1 MNYEDILAL
10 VHAGY
15 TKDDI
20 AAMGAAASATP
31 APEPEPAAEPPE
43 ATAVQSPDAV
53 PAAQP
58 AAQSA
63 AQPAAQPVIATE
75 QLLQQLLGG
84 ISTLT
89 DAVQAQ
95 NRAGITGVTPPKSN
109 ADLAREA
116 TARMAGIPYEKE

>member
-15 TKDDI
+15 TKDEI
-20 AAMGAAASATP
+20 TAMGAAASATP
-31 APEPEPAAEPPE
+31 APEPEPEPAAEPPE
-43 ATAVQSPDAV
+43 TTAVQSPDAV

-58 AAQSA
+58 
-63 AQPAAQPVIATE
+63 VNATE

-95 NRAGITGVTPPKSN
+95 NRAGITGTTPPKSN
-109 ADLAREA
+109 ADLACEA
-116 TARMAGIPYEKE
+116 TARLAGIPYEKE

>member
-15 TKDDI
+15 TKDEI
-20 AAMGAAASATP
+20 TAMGAAASATP
-31 APEPEPAAEPPE
+31 AAPAPEPTAEPQE
-43 ATAVQSPDAV
+43 TAAMQSPDAV

-58 AAQSA
+58 AAQ
-63 AQPAAQPVIATE
+63 PVNATE

>member
-15 TKDDI
+15 TKDEI
-20 AAMGAAASATP
+20 TAMGAAAPAMP
-31 APEPEPAAEPPE
+31 APAPEPAAEPSE

-58 AAQSA
+58 
-63 AQPAAQPVIATE
+63 VNATE

-116 TARMAGIPYEKE
+116 TARLAGIQYETE

>member
-15 TKDDI
+15 TKDEI
-20 AAMGAAASATP
+20 AAMGAAAPATP
-31 APEPEPAAEPPE
+31 APEPEPTAEPQE
-43 ATAVQSPDAV
+43 TAAMQSPDAV

-58 AAQSA
+58 
-63 AQPAAQPVIATE
+63 PVNATE

-95 NRAGITGVTPPKSN
+95 NRAGITGATPPKSN

-116 TARMAGIPYEKE
+116 TVRLAGIPYEKE

>member
-15 TKDDI
+15 TKDEI
-20 AAMGAAASATP
+20 TAMGAAAPATPETP
-31 APEPEPAAEPPE
+31 APEPAVEPPE
-43 ATAVQSPDAV
+43 TAAVQSPDAM
-53 PAAQP
+53 PSAQP
-58 AAQSA
+58 
-63 AQPAAQPVIATE
+63 PVNATE

-109 ADLAREA
+109 VDRAREA
-116 TARMAGIPYEKE
+116 TARLAGIPYEKE

>member
-15 TKDDI
+15 TKDEI
-20 AAMGAAASATP
+20 AAMGAAAPATP
-31 APEPEPAAEPPE
+31 APEPEPAAEPSQ

-58 AAQSA
+58 
-63 AQPAAQPVIATE
+63 VNATE

-95 NRAGITGVTPPKSN
+95 NRASITGVTPPKSN

-116 TARMAGIPYEKE
+116 TARLAGIQYEKE

>member
-15 TKDDI
+15 TKDEI
-20 AAMGAAASATP
+20 TAMGAAAPATP
-31 APEPEPAAEPPE
+31 APEPEPAAEPSE
-43 ATAVQSPDAV
+43 TTTVQPPDAV

-58 AAQSA
+58 
-63 AQPAAQPVIATE
+63 PVNATE

-84 ISTLT
+84 MSTLT
-89 DAVQAQ
+89 QAVQAQ
-95 NRAGITGVTPPKSN
+95 NRAGITGATPPKSN

>member
-53 PAAQP
+53 
-58 AAQSA
+58 
-63 AQPAAQPVIATE
+63 PAAQPVIATE

>member
-15 TKDDI
+15 TKDEI
-20 AAMGAAASATP
+20 AAMGAAAPATP
-31 APEPEPAAEPPE
+31 APEPEPAAEPSE

-58 AAQSA
+58 
-63 AQPAAQPVIATE
+63 VNATE

-95 NRAGITGVTPPKSN
+95 NRAGISGVTPPKSN
-109 ADLAREA
+109 VDLAREA
-116 TARMAGIPYEKE
+116 TARLAGIQYEKE

>member
-15 TKDDI
+15 TKDEI
-20 AAMGAAASATP
+20 AAMGAAAPATP
-31 APEPEPAAEPPE
+31 APEPEPAAEPSE
-43 ATAVQSPDAV
+43 NQAMQSPDAV

-58 AAQSA
+58 
-63 AQPAAQPVIATE
+63 VNATE

-95 NRAGITGVTPPKSN
+95 NRAGITGVTPPKSD

-116 TARMAGIPYEKE
+116 TARLAGIQYEKE

>member
-15 TKDDI
+15 TKDEI
-20 AAMGAAASATP
+20 AAMGAAAPATP
-31 APEPEPAAEPPE
+31 AAPAPDPAAEPPE
-43 ATAVQSPDAV
+43 TTAVQSPDAV
-53 PAAQP
+53 PAARP
-58 AAQSA
+58 
-63 AQPAAQPVIATE
+63 PVNATE

-95 NRAGITGVTPPKSN
+95 NRAGITGVTPPEST

-116 TARMAGIPYEKE
+116 TARLAGIPYEKE

>member
-15 TKDDI
+15 TKDEI
-20 AAMGAAASATP
+20 AAMGAAAPATP
-31 APEPEPAAEPPE
+31 APEPEPTAEPQE
-43 ATAVQSPDAV
+43 TAAMQSPDAV

-58 AAQSA
+58 
-63 AQPAAQPVIATE
+63 VNATE

-95 NRAGITGVTPPKSN
+95 NRAVITGTTPPKSN

>member
-53 PAAQP
+53 P
-58 AAQSA
+58 A

>member
-15 TKDDI
+15 TKDEI
-20 AAMGAAASATP
+20 AAMGAAAPATP
-31 APEPEPAAEPPE
+31 APEPEPAAEPSE

-58 AAQSA
+58 
-63 AQPAAQPVIATE
+63 VNATE

-116 TARMAGIPYEKE
+116 TARLAGIQYVKE

>member
-15 TKDDI
+15 TKDEI
-20 AAMGAAASATP
+20 TAMGAAASATP
-31 APEPEPAAEPPE
+31 APAVEPAAEPPE
-43 ATAVQSPDAV
+43 TPTVQSPDAV
-53 PAAQP
+53 PTAQP
-58 AAQSA
+58 
-63 AQPAAQPVIATE
+63 PVNATE

-84 ISTLT
+84 ISALT

-95 NRAGITGVTPPKSN
+95 NRAGITGVTPPRSN

-116 TARMAGIPYEKE
+116 TARLAGITYEKE

>member
-15 TKDDI
+15 TKDEI
-20 AAMGAAASATP
+20 AAMGAAAPATP
-31 APEPEPAAEPPE
+31 APDPEPDPAVEPSE
-43 ATAVQSPDAV
+43 TTAVQSTDAV

-58 AAQSA
+58 
-63 AQPAAQPVIATE
+63 PVNATE

-84 ISTLT
+84 MSTLT
-89 DAVQAQ
+89 QAVQAQ

-116 TARMAGIPYEKE
+116 TARLAGIQYEKE

>member
-15 TKDDI
+15 TKDEI
-20 AAMGAAASATP
+20 AAMGAAAPATP
-31 APEPEPAAEPPE
+31 APEPEPAAEPSE

-53 PAAQP
+53 PAAQ
-58 AAQSA
+58 S
-63 AQPAAQPVIATE
+63 VNATE

-116 TARMAGIPYEKE
+116 TARLAGITYEKE

>member
-20 AAMGAAASATP
+20 AAMGAAAPATP
-31 APEPEPAAEPPE
+31 APEPSAEPPE
-43 ATAVQSPDAV
+43 TTAVQSSDAV

-58 AAQSA
+58 
-63 AQPAAQPVIATE
+63 VNATE

-95 NRAGITGVTPPKSN
+95 NRAGITGVTPLKSN

-116 TARMAGIPYEKE
+116 TARLAGIQYEKE

>member
-15 TKDDI
+15 TKDEI
-20 AAMGAAASATP
+20 TAMGAAAPTTPATP
-31 APEPEPAAEPPE
+31 APAPEPAAEPSE

-58 AAQSA
+58 
-63 AQPAAQPVIATE
+63 VNATE

-89 DAVQAQ
+89 EAVQAQ
-95 NRAGITGVTPPKSN
+95 NRAGITGETPPKST

-116 TARMAGIPYEKE
+116 TARLAGIPYEKE